1 MNQLHG
7 RKLVTVVCESSLEP
21 RVLETLR
28 EAGAGGYTIAEV
40 RGSGARGVRAG
51 DWEGG
56 RSVEIQVLCDE
67 PTAQRL
73 VERLLERYSADY
85 ALALWVAEV
94 AVARPE
100 KFT

>member
-1 MNQLHG
+1 MKQLHS
-7 RKLVTVVCESSLEP
+7 RKLVTVVCESSLER

-28 EAGAGGYTIAEV
+28 EAGAGGYTLADV
-40 RGSGARGVRAG
+40 RGGGARGVRSG

-56 RSVEIQVLCDE
+56 RSVEIQVLCDVS
-67 PTAQRL
+67 TAERL

-85 ALALWVAEV
+85 ALALWVADV
-94 AVARPE
+94 SVARPE